1 MTVRQPLDDRVFNKP
16 ALLHSV
22 HLRPHFCID
31 FHHNLFSCLQGAK
44 KSKYLGKI
52 LLIQGVTLIKQPFC
66 VDQVKYQKVTLCK
79 GCVWVV
85 LLNADNYLPKQSCTP
100 TTILRFLRL
109 CVRNVFLSIVTLTFT
124 QGQKDIG
131 LPRFLLETQLECVSD
146 I

>member
-1 MTVRQPLDDRVFNKP
+1 MTVREPLDDRFFKKP

-22 HLRPHFCID
+22 DLRPQFCID
-31 FHHNLFSCLQGAK
+31 FHHNLFSGLQGAK
-44 KSKYLGKI
+44 KSKYLGTI

-66 VDQVKYQKVTLCK
+66 VDQVKYQTVTMCK

-85 LLNADNYLPKQSCTP
+85 LLSTDNYLPKQSCKP
-100 TTILRFLRL
+100 TSILRFLRL
-109 CVRNVFLSIVTLTFT
+109 YVRNVFLSIVTLTFT